1 MTEKTEGRKGKN
13 ASNNTIIS
21 SFTPQKSSQETRNTF
36 FFMKQECNGYLLSSS
51 SSDGAQIHIHTI
63 STYTCSTLPS
73 PEPET

>member
-36 FFMKQECNGYLLSSS
+36 SFMKQECNGYLLSSS